1 MTRNEIREWLDKFA
15 AKEGKE
21 EGFED
26 WFDAITGSI
35 SPTEDTAY
43 AIEKFM
49 EEHANNKAEEMA
61 IGFLHWYIDN
71 MYTKTRYGSW
81 ARLGVMD
88 EHLTDQELLERY
100 KQTPKVKIN
109 YE

>member
-1 MTRNEIREWLDKFA
+1 MTPTARELLDKN
-15 AKEGKE
+15 
-21 EGFED
+21 GFD
-26 WFDAITGSI
+26 FDAFEYENEFS
-35 SPTEDTAY
+35 AK
-43 AIEKFM
+43 AILAAM